1 MSQNRSCVRDRNQ
14 KAILYPRSKMPILD
28 APSSSPLFLVD
39 EEGLLPIL
47 ID

>member
-1 MSQNRSCVRDRNQ
+1 MSQNGLCVRDRNQ
-14 KAILYPRSKMPILD
+14 KAILYPRSEMPILNV
-28 APSSSPLFLVD
+28 PSSSPLFLVE